1 MSWFWFCVLDGCRDP
16 AGQDINFCWLVVD
29 ESSVQRERCVREQ
42 CVGWMLSSSEDTFG
56 MILIRS

>member
-1 MSWFWFCVLDGCRDP
+1 MSVDP